1 MKHAEYK
8 YLEDTL
14 SGRRQR
20 DPEFESTMSEAIDP
34 RVAER
39 QRLIDSKTPEQ
50 REIEQRRYSLDTY
63 GPEHMKRYARPIVTD
78 KPLGELEIPGDQI
91 RRDTPQARGHNDK
104 KEERKNASPQQLKG
118 HSGERPGPWRDKNG
132 KPILQNHGACPQ
144 RQVLQIRA

>member
-50 REIEQRRYSLDTY
+50 REIEQ
-63 GPEHMKRYARPIVTD
+63 
-78 KPLGELEIPGDQI
+78 
-91 RRDTPQARGHNDK
+91 
-104 KEERKNASPQQLKG
+104 
-118 HSGERPGPWRDKNG
+118 
-132 KPILQNHGACPQ
+132 
-144 RQVLQIRA
+144 

>member
-78 KPLGELEIPGDQI
+78 KPLGKLAIEGDQI
-91 RRDTPQARGHNDK
+91 ISAPQARGHN
-104 KEERKNASPQQLKG
+104 APPQQLKV
-118 HSGERPGPWRDKNG
+118 HSEKPEPWQNSDGSLR
-132 KPILQNHGACPQ
+132 LQNHSACPIK
-144 RQVLQIRA
+144 QVLKVY

>member
-50 REIEQRRYSLDTY
+50 REIEQRRYSLDMY

-78 KPLGELEIPGDQI
+78 KPLGKLAIEGDQI
-91 RRDTPQARGHNDK
+91 ISAPQARGHN
-104 KEERKNASPQQLKG
+104 APPQQLKV
-118 HSGERPGPWRDKNG
+118 HSEKPEPWQNPDGSLR
-132 KPILQNHGACPQ
+132 LQNHSACPIK
-144 RQVLQIRA
+144 QVLKVY